1 LENVLENHEQVYAAI
16 SSFGARPSEAKV
28 AFWLMQ
34 GLCNKRIAKELKITE
49 STVKVHVSSLLRIS
63 GASNR
68 VQLTNYLY
76 KSVFNERSSAP

>member
-1 LENVLENHEQVYAAI
+1 LETHEKVYAAI
-16 SSFGARPSEAKV
+16 SADGVRPSEAKV

-34 GLCNKRIAKELKITE
+34 GFCNKRIARELRITE

-63 GASNR
+63 GSTNR

-76 KSVFNERSSAP
+76 KSVLNEPRRVV